1 MYGAR
6 AASYHCQPG
15 EPLRVARPNVP
26 IPLTGTN
33 RIPGP
38 LRRLRVATDATIN
51 VLLKAPK
58 SLHALARIYGAAN
71 NMNLDA
77 VYTAA
82 LRAFLV
88 GRTDTKVKA
97 KATAGPVTASDEI
110 KGEVDRLVALS
121 REIAAE
127 GRPKK

>member
-1 MYGAR
+1 M
-6 AASYHCQPG
+6 
-15 EPLRVARPNVP
+15 
-26 IPLTGTN
+26 
-33 RIPGP
+33 
-38 LRRLRVATDATIN
+38 ATDATIN

-88 GRTDTKVKA
+88 GRTDTKA